1 MKLLLVCDDTIVR
14 HNGKYYFPNQERFDF
29 YQRYLR
35 VFEELRLCAR
45 AEDEKTLKKS
55 RIPIEK
61 EPRLEYLALPDFHGP
76 KQYVTKYYSVG
87 KVLKRS
93 TETCVA
99 AVLRLPSTV
108 AQRACKFVKKEG
120 IPYAVEVVFDSHD
133 GLASAKKLYLK
144 VLYYRIYKQL
154 VNTCRHADGVAC
166 VTEHYL
172 QQRYYSTKPN
182 AFTSNYSSL
191 ALDKS
196 FYSAPRLF
204 PDKKEF
210 VIAHTAKQVMFNG
223 RKGHNE
229 LIHAV
234 KILKDEGFIV
244 HVNFAGAD
252 YNNGVERLSE
262 LVNKLG
268 LQNQIH
274 FMGFLSREEL
284 DKYLSDADMYVM
296 PTKAEGLP
304 RVIIEAMAKGLPCIT
319 TPVSGNPELLSEH
332 FLVNYDDVSLLSERI
347 KELISDKSV
356 YENASKTNFENS
368 LKYEASVLQ
377 ERRDAFYGKLKNIVK
392 S

>member
-1 MKLLLVCDDTIVR
+1 MKLLLVCDDTIVC
-14 HNGKYYFPNQERFDF
+14 HEGKYYFPNQERFDF

-45 AEDEKTLKKS
+45 AEEEKTLKKS
-55 RIPIEK
+55 RIPIDK

-76 KQYVTKYYSVG
+76 KQYITKYRSVG

-93 TETCVA
+93 TEACDA

-108 AQRACKFVKKEG
+108 AQRVYKYVKKAG
-120 IPYAVEVVFDSHD
+120 MPYAVEVVFDSHD
-133 GLASAKKLYLK
+133 GLVSAKKLYLK
-144 VLYYRIYKQL
+144 VLYYKIYKQL
-154 VNTCRHADGVAC
+154 VNTCHHADGVAC

-196 FYSAPRLF
+196 FYSAPRSF

-234 KILKDEGFIV
+234 KMLKDAGVIV

-252 YNNGVERLSE
+252 YNNGVEILSE

-268 LQNQIH
+268 LQEQVH
-274 FMGFLSREEL
+274 FVGFLSREEL
-284 DKYLSDADMYVM
+284 DKFLSDADLYVM

-319 TPVSGNPELLSEH
+319 TPVSGNPELLPDY
-332 FLVNYDDVSLLSERI
+332 FLVDYDDVTLLAKRI
-347 KELISDKSV
+347 KELVTEKTL
-356 YENASKTNFENS
+356 YEKASQENYNNS
-368 LKYEASVLQ
+368 LKYEAHILQ
-377 ERRDAFYGKLKNIVK
+377 EKRDDFYMKLKQTIK
-392 S
+392 